1 METGIS
7 NEAVAVLSLGSGD
20 ESFMK
25 TIMTNKVRKILGR
38 LKLGLTLPAKSAGL
52 FRKDGV
58 HL

>member
-1 METGIS
+1 MS
-7 NEAVAVLSLGSGD
+7 NEAVVVSVAVSAY